1 MSLISRNFLLVC
13 ISATLLVS
21 GIFIQD
27 ATALAA
33 NSLPIVRIGI
43 VLDGLP
49 QKRGMGKIV
58 TEKLFQKEI
67 LELTRGEFNV
77 RFPKQF
83 LVHGNW
89 SVKGVRKAMDFLMSK
104 PQVDL
109 VLALGVIA
117 TNEAAQRAYLPK
129 PVIGPFVIDAA
140 LQGLPEQNGRS
151 GVPNLNYLSSF
162 KSFERDLKRFL
173 EIVSIRRLTL
183 IADRGIVE
191 AFPLVKEKVAR
202 AAQANRIK
210 ISLLTVDRAI
220 DTPLSQLPPDTEA
233 VFITPLFRL
242 SSGEFD
248 RLVAEL
254 IKRRLPSF
262 SLVGRRDVERGILAS
277 AAPETD
283 SERLARRVAINVH
296 RILLGEDAGQL
307 EIAFSEGQRLTIN
320 MATARAID
328 VWPSFRVLTEA
339 ELLNEDKEDSS
350 RRLSLYTAMREAVA
364 VNLDLAAA
372 DRKVAAGLGDV
383 QNARSALLPQVDI
396 GSSARLIDED
406 RAIGGFGNNPEKAAF
421 ATGKFKQLLFSDKA
435 WTDYTVQ
442 QRTQDS
448 LVSERREVEL
458 NTAQDAAVTYLNVLR
473 TKTIEQIQKDNLA
486 LTGSNLELA
495 RVRESIGAAARD
507 EVYRWE
513 SEIANGRIE
522 VLNAQAQRQ
531 QAEVTLNRILHR
543 PLEEP
548 FMTAE
553 ASLDDPL
560 LFPHKNRVF
569 AYINNPRNFKVF
581 RDFEAQEGLR
591 LSPELHQIDA
601 QIAAQ
606 QRRLLNAE
614 RNFWAPDVSLESD
627 VNQRIGQDGAG
638 QGAFPGIA
646 LQDRTTWNLQLGL
659 SFPLFSGGAKDAQQ
673 SKALE
678 TLRQLQ
684 LQREATVGR
693 IEERIRSAMLQ
704 AGASSP
710 AIRLTR
716 EAAEAS
722 QKNLDLVIDQYSR
735 GAVDIIKLLNSQ
747 NAALTARL
755 NASNAI
761 YNFLIDLINIERAAG
776 QFDYFLYKED
786 HADWVRRVD
795 AFFAKN
801 GIDLRKEIIRSP
813 FK

>member
-1 MSLISRNFLLVC
+1 M
-13 ISATLLVS
+13 
-21 GIFIQD
+21 
-27 ATALAA
+27 
-33 NSLPIVRIGI
+33 
-43 VLDGLP
+43 
-49 QKRGMGKIV
+49 V
-58 TEKLFQKEI
+58 TEKLFRKAI
-67 LELTRGEFNV
+67 LELTHGEFDV
-77 RFPKQF
+77 RFPKPF

-89 SVKGVRKAMDFLMSK
+89 SVKGVRKALKFLMAK

-117 TNEAAQRAYLPK
+117 THEAAQWTQLPK

-140 LQGLPEQNGRS
+140 LQELPVHNGRS
-151 GVPNLNYLSSF
+151 GVSNLNYLSSF

-173 EIVSIRRLTL
+173 EIVSIRHLAL
-183 IADRGIVE
+183 LADSSIVG
-191 AFPLVKEKVAR
+191 AFPLVRAKVEKAAR
-202 AAQANRIK
+202 ANGIK
-210 ISLLTVDRAI
+210 ITIITINSSLEKS
-220 DTPLSQLPPDTEA
+220 LSQLPSDTEA

-242 SSGEFD
+242 PPREFD
-248 RLVAEL
+248 RLVEEL
-254 IKRRLPSF
+254 ITRRLPSF
-262 SLVGRRDVERGILAS
+262 SLVGRQDVERGILAS

-307 EIAFSEGQRLTIN
+307 EVTFSEGQRLTIN

-328 VWPSFRVLTEA
+328 VWPSFRVMTEA
-339 ELLNEDKEDSS
+339 ELLHEHKEDTA

-372 DRKVAAGLGDV
+372 DRRVAAGLGDV
-383 QNARSALLPQVDI
+383 QNSRSTLLPQVDI

-421 ATGKFKQLLFSDKA
+421 ATGRFKQLLYSDKA
-435 WTDYTVQ
+435 WADYTVQ

-448 LVSERREVEL
+448 LVSQRREVEL
-458 NTAQDAAVTYLNVLR
+458 DTAQDAAVTYLNVLR
-473 TKTIEQIQKDNLA
+473 TKTIEQIQKDNLE

-553 ASLDDPL
+553 AGLDDPL
-560 LFPHKNRVF
+560 LFPHKDRVF
-569 AYINNPRNFKVF
+569 AYINNPRNFRVF

-591 LSPELHQIDA
+591 LAPELHQIDA

-606 QRRLLNAE
+606 KRRLLNAE

-627 VNQRIGQDGAG
+627 VNQRIGQDGSG
-638 QGAFPGIA
+638 QGATPGIP

-659 SFPLFSGGAKDAQQ
+659 SFPLFSGGAKDAQH

-684 LQREATVGR
+684 LEREATVGR

-795 AFFAKN
+795 AFFAKA
-801 GIDLRKEIIRSP
+801 GIDLSKEIIRSP
-813 FK
+813 F

>member
-1 MSLISRNFLLVC
+1 MTVTSRNILIAALSTTLLVC
-13 ISATLLVS
+13 EVFISDFS
-21 GIFIQD
+21 
-27 ATALAA
+27 ALAA
-33 NSLPIVRIGI
+33 KSLPIVRIGI
-43 VLDGLP
+43 VLDGPP
-49 QKRGMGKIV
+49 QERGLGKMV
-58 TEKLFQKEI
+58 TEKLFRKAI
-67 LELTRGEFNV
+67 LELTRGEFDV
-77 RFPKQF
+77 RFPKPF

-89 SVKGVRKAMDFLMSK
+89 SVQGVRKALDFLMSK
-104 PQVDL
+104 SQANL

-117 TNEAAQRAYLPK
+117 THEAAQTAYLPK

-140 LQGLPEQNGRS
+140 LQGLPVQNGRS

-173 EIVSIRRLTL
+173 EIVPIRKLTL
-183 IADRGIVE
+183 LADRAIVG
-191 AFPLVKEKVAR
+191 AFPLIREKVEK
-202 AAQANRIK
+202 AAQENQIT
-210 ISLLTVDRAI
+210 ISIITI
-220 DTPLSQLPPDTEA
+220 DSSTEKSLSQLPPDTEA
-233 VFITPLFRL
+233 VFVTPLFRL
-242 SSGEFD
+242 SSKEFD
-248 RLVAEL
+248 RLVAQL

-262 SLVGRRDVERGILAS
+262 SLVGRQDVERGILAS
-277 AAPETD
+277 AAPDTD

-296 RILLGEDAGQL
+296 RILLGENAGQL
-307 EIAFSEGQRLTIN
+307 EVAFSEGQRLTIN

-328 VWPSFRVLTEA
+328 AWPSFRVLTEA
-339 ELLNEDKEDSS
+339 ELLNENEQGIS
-350 RRLSLYTAMREAVA
+350 RRLSLYTAMREAVTA
-364 VNLDLAAA
+364 NLDLASA

-396 GSSARLIDED
+396 GSSARMLDQD

-421 ATGKFKQLLFSDKA
+421 ATGGFKQLLYSDKA
-435 WTDYTVQ
+435 WTEYTVQ

-448 LVSERREVEL
+448 RVAERREVEL
-458 NTAQDAAVTYLNVLR
+458 DTAQDAAVTYLDVLR
-473 TKTIEQIQKDNLA
+473 TKTIEQIQKDNLE

-495 RVRESIGAAARD
+495 RVRESIGSAARD

-548 FMTAE
+548 FLTAE
-553 ASLDDPL
+553 AGLNDPL
-560 LFPHKNRVF
+560 LFPHKGRVF

-581 RDFEAQEGLR
+581 RDFEAQEGIR
-591 LSPELHQIDA
+591 LAPELHQIDA

-606 QRRLLNAE
+606 KRTLLNTE

-627 VNQRIGQDGAG
+627 VSQRIGQAG
-638 QGAFPGIA
+638 SGQSASPGIPQ
-646 LQDRTTWNLQLGL
+646 QDRTTWNLQLGL

-684 LQREATVGR
+684 IQREATVGR

-710 AIRLTR
+710 AIRLAR
-716 EAAEAS
+716 EAADAS
-722 QKNLDLVIDQYSR
+722 KKNLDLVIDQYSR

-755 NASNAI
+755 NAANAV

-776 QFDYFLYKED
+776 QFDYFLYKEA

-795 AFFAKN
+795 AFFAKA
-801 GIDLRKEIIRSP
+801 GIDLSKEIIRGP
-813 FK
+813 F

>member
-1 MSLISRNFLLVC
+1 MLISRNFSIVFL
-13 ISATLLVS
+13 SSTLLVS
-21 GIFIQD
+21 AIFLGD
-27 ATALAA
+27 SPSFAL

-43 VLDGLP
+43 VLDGPP
-49 QKRGMGKIV
+49 QERGLGKV
-58 TEKLFQKEI
+58 LTEKLFRKAI
-67 LELTRGEFNV
+67 LELTHGEFDV

-83 LVHGNW
+83 LVHGHW
-89 SVKGVRKAMDFLMSK
+89 SVKGVRKALDFLMSK
-104 PQVDL
+104 PQIDL

-117 TNEAAQRAYLPK
+117 THEAAQRAQLPK

-140 LQGLPEQNGRS
+140 LQGLPVQNGRS
-151 GVPNLNYLSSF
+151 GIRNLSYLSSF

-173 EIVSIRRLTL
+173 EIVPIRKLTL
-183 IADRGIVE
+183 LADRAIVG
-191 AFPLVKEKVAR
+191 AFPLIKEKVEK
-202 AAQANRIK
+202 AAKANQIA
-210 ISLLTVDRAI
+210 ISIITI
-220 DTPLSQLPPDTEA
+220 DSALEESLSKMPPDTDA
-233 VFITPLFRL
+233 VFVTPLFRL
-242 SSGEFD
+242 SPKEFD
-248 RLVAEL
+248 RLVIQL
-254 IKRRLPSF
+254 IKRHLPSF
-262 SLVGRRDVERGILAS
+262 SLVGRQDVERGILAS

-283 SERLARRVAINVH
+283 SERLARRVAINVQ
-296 RILLGEDAGQL
+296 RVLLGEDAGQL
-307 EIAFSEGQRLTIN
+307 EVAFSEGQRLTIN

-339 ELLNEDKEDSS
+339 ELLNEDQQDTS
-350 RRLSLYTAMREAVA
+350 RQLSLYTAMREAVA

-383 QNARSALLPQVDI
+383 QNARSTLLPQVAI
-396 GSSARLIDED
+396 GSSAKMIDQD

-421 ATGKFKQLLFSDKA
+421 TTGNFKQLLYSDRA

-448 LVSERREVEL
+448 RVAERREVEL
-458 NTAQDAAVTYLNVLR
+458 DTAQDAAVTYLNVLR
-473 TKTIEQIQKDNLA
+473 TKTVEQIQKENLE

-513 SEIANGRIE
+513 SEIANGRID
-522 VLNAQAQRQ
+522 VLNAQAERQ
-531 QAEVTLNRILHR
+531 QAEIMLNRILHR
-543 PLEEP
+543 PLEEL

-553 ASLDDPL
+553 AGLDDPL
-560 LFPHKNRVF
+560 LFPHKGRVF

-591 LSPELHQIDA
+591 LAPELHQIDA

-606 QRRLLNAE
+606 KRALLNAE

-627 VNQRIGQDGAG
+627 VSQRIGQGGAG
-638 QGAFPGIA
+638 QNAVPGIA
-646 LQDRTTWNLQLGL
+646 QQDRTTWNLQLGL
-659 SFPLFSGGAKDAQQ
+659 SFPLFSGGAKDAQH

-710 AIRLTR
+710 AIRLAR
-716 EAAEAS
+716 EAAEAAH
-722 QKNLDLVIDQYSR
+722 KNLDLVIDQYSR

-755 NASNAI
+755 NAANAV
-761 YNFLIDLINIERAAG
+761 YNFLIDLINIGRAIG

-786 HADWVRRVD
+786 HADWVRQVD
-795 AFFAKN
+795 AFFAKA
-801 GIDLRKEIIRSP
+801 GVDLSKEIIRSP
-813 FK
+813 FQ